1 MVLKDLKFKIETL
14 GKSEEEK
21 LKIARLTETKEHLSE
36 AYKQCKE
43 IIEIS
48 KGKLTGID
56 CICNKI
62 KDKEWIDMDNVRIR
76 SIFK

>member
-1 MVLKDLKFKIETL
+1 
-14 GKSEEEK
+14 
-21 LKIARLTETKEHLSE
+21 LKIARLTETKERLSE
-36 AYKQCKE
+36 AYKQRKE
-43 IIEIS
+43 ITEIS

>member
-1 MVLKDLKFKIETL
+1 MVFEELNFKLATL

-21 LKIARLTETKEHLSE
+21 LKITRLAETKEHLSE

-43 IIEIS
+43 IIEEE
-48 KGKLTGID
+48 KLPGID
-56 CICNKI
+56 CICNKL
-62 KDKEWIDMDNVRIR
+62 KDEEWIDQDNVRLR